1 MIELAAL
8 PGRPVQNTPSDQ
20 MDMQV
25 KNGLPGARAYVE
37 NSAVAVFDAAFACN
51 VRGHEVA
58 MADRLGIAGRGFL
71 QAPDV
76 SLGDH
81 QHVGWALRIN
91 VLEGINSIVF
101 VDFLGG
107 YFAADDAT
115 EQTVIHDTSNF
126 EFAVRQ
132 ATLHPAAFGRKRTLT
147 ILASVLGR

>member
-1 MIELAAL
+1 M
-8 PGRPVQNTPSDQ
+8 
-20 MDMQV
+20 
-25 KNGLPGARAYVE
+25 
-37 NSAVAVFDAAFACN
+37 
-51 VRGHEVA
+51 A
-58 MADRLGIAGRGFL
+58 MADRLGIAWRGFL

-81 QHVGWALRIN
+81 QHVGWALRID

-132 ATLHPAAFGRKRTLT
+132 ATLHPFGRKRTLT